1 LICHGADG
9 DLKNQREDFMQKIT
23 PFLWYDGQAEEA
35 ARFYVS
41 LFRNSKI
48 LNLSRNGKT
57 VMSATFRIGGQ
68 KLIAFNGGPHFKFT
82 HAISM
87 FVDCKTQRE
96 VDRLWARLS
105 KGGEKSRCGW
115 LKDKFGLSWQII
127 PSILGELL
135 GDEDPEKS
143 GRVMQAMLQ
152 MEKIDIK
159 KLKKAHR
166 GK

>member
-1 LICHGADG
+1 MHGAHG
-9 DLKNQREDFMQKIT
+9 GLKNQREDFMQKIT

-68 KLIAFNGGPHFKFT
+68 KLIDFNGGPHFKFT

-87 FVDCKTQRE
+87 FVDLQSQRE
-96 VDRLWARLS
+96 GDRLGGRLS
-105 KGGEKSRCGW
+105 KGGEKSRGGG
-115 LKDKFGLSWQII
+115 LKEKFGRSWQAI
-127 PSILGELL
+127 PSN
-135 GDEDPEKS
+135 
-143 GRVMQAMLQ
+143 
-152 MEKIDIK
+152 
-159 KLKKAHR
+159 
-166 GK
+166 